1 MRDALWKVISSRIK
15 SSCMLFDDMHSR
27 LLKLM
32 GDKAVYRP
40 GSINEA
46 KLLLKLSK
54 EFSDSL
60 RSMVFELNKCGG
72 ADEKSSIT
80 RTIAKMIAY
89 CFFQINEVIYAIF
102 PMLSPIELRDQ
113 NGGYKSSCK
122 VAVIKREDLE
132 EIAKMFEAFKN
143 ELETMVTSTDD
154 TVMIK

>member
-1 MRDALWKVISSRIK
+1 
-15 SSCMLFDDMHSR
+15 
-27 LLKLM
+27 
-32 GDKAVYRP
+32 
-40 GSINEA
+40 
-46 KLLLKLSK
+46 
-54 EFSDSL
+54 
-60 RSMVFELNKCGG
+60 
-72 ADEKSSIT
+72 
-80 RTIAKMIAY
+80 MIAY